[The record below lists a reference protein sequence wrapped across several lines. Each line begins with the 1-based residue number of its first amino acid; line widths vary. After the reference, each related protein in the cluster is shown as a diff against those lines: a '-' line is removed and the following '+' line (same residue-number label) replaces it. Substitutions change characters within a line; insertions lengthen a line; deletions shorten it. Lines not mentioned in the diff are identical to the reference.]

1 MEGGSEG
8 GRGGERGGC
17 EGGGVKGVLG
27 EVKKREGWES
37 GEEDV
42 HLCVC
47 VYVYVCVGEQVSKHM
62 FKLICYVKL
71 DLKVH
76 KNHNT

>member
-8 GRGGERGGC
+8 GRGRERGGC

-27 EVKKREGWES
+27 EVKKREKWEG

-47 VYVYVCVGEQVSKHM
+47 VRE
-62 FKLICYVKL
+62 
-71 DLKVH
+71 
-76 KNHNT
+76 

>member
-27 EVKKREGWES
+27 EVKKRERWEG

-47 VYVYVCVGEQVSKHM
+47 VCEGAS
-62 FKLICYVKL
+62 F
-71 DLKVH
+71 KVH
-76 KNHNT
+76 VQIDFLRKIRS